1 MQTSFERK
9 FKMANLC
16 RAIAL
21 GFCTLIMAACQSTS
35 IKSAWFDPS
44 YSGGSMKKIVVV
56 GVGGNVASRRI
67 FEDTFAQKLR
77 AAGVD
82 GVAGYTVIP
91 DDARA
96 AEAPF
101 SAAIAK
107 SGAQGALMVRLLGV
121 DTKTQVSTTMVSGGF
136 GWGAGAYGPYGG
148 GWGPY
153 GGMYGPGW
161 YPVTEV
167 NQYDVA
173 TVEASLYDVMTRR
186 LVWAA
191 TTETFNPT
199 TVAQETPAYADLVIK
214 QLAARG
220 VIQIAAK

>member
-1 MQTSFERK
+1 MQQF
-9 FKMANLC
+9 C
-16 RAIAL
+16 RALAL
-21 GFCTLIMAACQSTS
+21 GIATLTLAACQTTS
-35 IKSAWFDPS
+35 IKSAWFDPG
-44 YSGGSMKKIVVV
+44 YTGGPMKKIVVV
-56 GVGGNVASRRI
+56 GVGGNVVNRRV
-67 FEDTFAQKLR
+67 FEDVFAQKLR
-77 AAGVD
+77 AAGVE
-82 GVAGYTVIP
+82 GIPGYTVIQ

-101 SAAIAK
+101 AAAVEK

-121 DTKTQVSTTMVSGGF
+121 DTKTQVYTTMISGGF
-136 GWGAGAYGPYGG
+136 

-167 NQYDVA
+167 NQYDIA
-173 TVEASLYDVMTRR
+173 TVEASLYDVRTRR

-191 TTETFNPT
+191 TTETLNPT
-199 TVAQETPAYADLVIK
+199 SVERETPGYADLVIG

-220 VIQIAAK
+220 AIAAPAK

>member
-1 MQTSFERK
+1 MRIFYR
-9 FKMANLC
+9 L
-16 RAIAL
+16 IAL
-21 GFCTLIMAACQSTS
+21 GFAISILAACQTTS

-44 YSGGSMKKIVVV
+44 YTGGAMKKIVVV
-56 GVGGNVASRRI
+56 GVGGNVADRRV
-67 FEDTFAQKLR
+67 FEDIFAQKLR
-77 AAGVD
+77 TAGVD
-82 GVAGYTVIP
+82 GIPGYTVIP

-101 SAAIAK
+101 SAAVEK

-121 DTKTQVSTTMVSGGF
+121 DTKTQVSTMMVPGGL
-136 GWGAGAYGPYGG
+136 

-153 GGMYGPGW
+153 GGMYGAAW
-161 YPVTEV
+161 YPVAQV
-167 NQYDVA
+167 SQYDIA
-173 TVEASLYDVMTRR
+173 TVETSLYDVKTRR

-199 TVAQETPAYADLVIK
+199 SVPQEAPAYADLIIK

-220 VIQIAAK
+220 VVAAPAK

>member
-1 MQTSFERK
+1 MSHFFRV
-9 FKMANLC
+9 
-16 RAIAL
+16 IAAGL
-21 GFCTLIMAACQSTS
+21 AALIVAACQSTS

-44 YSGGSMKKIVVV
+44 YSGGTMKKIVVI
-56 GVGGNVASRRI
+56 GVGGNVTNRRV
-67 FEDTFAQKLR
+67 FEDIFAQKLR
-77 AAGVD
+77 ASGVD

-101 SAAIAK
+101 SSAVER

-121 DTKTQVSTTMVSGGF
+121 DTKTQVYTTMVSGVGGF
-136 GWGAGAYGPYGG
+136 GP

-153 GGMYGPGW
+153 GGMYGPSW

-167 NQYDVA
+167 NQYDIA
-173 TVEASLYDVMTRR
+173 TVETSLFDVKTRR

-191 TTETFNPT
+191 TTETFNPNS
-199 TVAQETPAYADLVIK
+199 VAQETPGYADLIIK

-220 VIQIAAK
+220 IIAMGK

>member
-1 MQTSFERK
+1 MREF
-9 FKMANLC
+9 C
-16 RAIAL
+16 RVLAL
-21 GFCTLIMAACQSTS
+21 GLATLTLAACQTTS
-35 IKSAWFDPS
+35 IKSAWFDPG
-44 YSGGSMKKIVVV
+44 YTGGAMKKIVVV
-56 GVGGNVASRRI
+56 GVGGNLANRRV
-67 FEDTFAQKLR
+67 FEDIFAQKLR

-82 GVAGYTVIP
+82 GIPGYTVIQ

-101 SAAIAK
+101 AAAVEK

-121 DTKTQVSTTMVSGGF
+121 DRKTQVSTTMVSGGF
-136 GWGAGAYGPYGG
+136 

-161 YPVTEV
+161 YPVTDV
-167 NQYDVA
+167 SQYDIA
-173 TVEASLYDVMTRR
+173 TVEASLYDVRTRR

-191 TTETFNPT
+191 TTETLNPT
-199 TVAQETPAYADLVIK
+199 SVAQEAPGYAELIIK

-220 VIQIAAK
+220 AIAAPAQ

>member
-1 MQTSFERK
+1 MTIFYRLIV
-9 FKMANLC
+9 FGAA
-16 RAIAL
+16 AIL
-21 GFCTLIMAACQSTS
+21 LAACQTTS
-35 IKSAWFDPS
+35 IKSAWYDPG
-44 YSGGSMKKIVVV
+44 YTGGPMKKIVVV
-56 GVGGNVASRRI
+56 GVSGNVASRRV
-67 FEDTFAQKLR
+67 FEDIFAQKLR

-82 GVAGYTVIP
+82 GVAGYTVVP

-101 SAAIAK
+101 AAAIER

-121 DTKTQVSTTMVSGGF
+121 DTKTQVYTTMVAGG
-136 GWGAGAYGPYGG
+136 A

-153 GGMYGPGW
+153 GRMYGPAW

-173 TVEASLYDVMTRR
+173 TVEASLYDVRTRN

-191 TTETFNPT
+191 TTETFNPNS
-199 TVAQETPAYADLVIK
+199 VSQETPGYADLVIK

-220 VIQIAAK
+220 VIAVAAK

>member
-1 MQTSFERK
+1 MKT
-9 FKMANLC
+9 LYHV
-16 RAIAL
+16 IAL
-21 GFCTLIMAACQSTS
+21 GLAASILAGCQSTS
-35 IKSAWFDPS
+35 IKSAWFDPG
-44 YSGGSMKKIVVV
+44 YSGAAMKKIVVV
-56 GVGGNVASRRI
+56 GVSSNVANRRV
-67 FEDTFAQKLR
+67 FEDIFAQKLR

-82 GVAGYTVIP
+82 GIAGYTVIP

-101 SAAIAK
+101 SGAVEK

-121 DTKTQVSTTMVSGGF
+121 DTKTQVSTTMVSGAF
-136 GWGAGAYGPYGG
+136 GWGPYGGVGPCG

-153 GGMYGPGW
+153 GGLYGPGW

-173 TVEASLYDVMTRR
+173 TVEASLYDVKTRR

-191 TTETFNPT
+191 TTETFNPNS
-199 TVAQETPAYADLVIK
+199 VAQETPGYADLIIK

-220 VIQIAAK
+220 IIAPAK

>member
-1 MQTSFERK
+1 MQHF
-9 FKMANLC
+9 C
-16 RAIAL
+16 RALAL
-21 GFCTLIMAACQSTS
+21 GLATLTLAACQTTS
-35 IKSAWFDPS
+35 IKSAWFDPG
-44 YSGGSMKKIVVV
+44 YTGGPMKKIVVV
-56 GVGGNVASRRI
+56 GVGGNVVNRRV
-67 FEDTFAQKLR
+67 FEDVFAQKLR
-77 AAGVD
+77 AAGVE
-82 GVAGYTVIP
+82 GIPGYTVIQ

-101 SAAIAK
+101 AAAVEK

-121 DTKTQVSTTMVSGGF
+121 DTKTQVYTTMVSGGF
-136 GWGAGAYGPYGG
+136 

-167 NQYDVA
+167 NQYDIA
-173 TVEASLYDVMTRR
+173 TVEASLYDVRTRR

-191 TTETFNPT
+191 TTETVNPT
-199 TVAQETPAYADLVIK
+199 SVERETPGYADLVIG

-220 VIQIAAK
+220 AIAAPAK

>member
-1 MQTSFERK
+1 MRVSFRT
-9 FKMANLC
+9 
-16 RAIAL
+16 IGL
-21 GFCTLIMAACQSTS
+21 GLATLLLTACQTTS

-44 YSGGSMKKIVVV
+44 YTGGAMKKIVVV
-56 GVGGNVASRRI
+56 GVGANVADRRV
-67 FEDTFAQKLR
+67 FEDIFAQKLR

-82 GVAGYTVIP
+82 GIPGYAVIP

-101 SAAIAK
+101 SAAVEK

-121 DTKTQVSTTMVSGGF
+121 DTKTQVSTTMVPGGF
-136 GWGAGAYGPYGG
+136 

-153 GGMYGPGW
+153 GGMYGAAW
-161 YPVTEV
+161 YPVAQV
-167 NQYDVA
+167 SQYDIA
-173 TVEASLYDVMTRR
+173 TVETSLYEVKSRR

-199 TVAQETPAYADLVIK
+199 SVAQETPAYADLIIK
-214 QLAARG
+214 QLLARG
-220 VIQIAAK
+220 VIAAPVK